1 MRRLSSSKIKNLI
14 FFPSNLGQKKRG
26 VERGPSLIIREILNN
41 EKKNKIKKSKKMWLN
56 IDKSESIYDNLEL
69 LYEAND
75 KINGPRIN
83 IGGDHSMS
91 IATVAHSLNYYNNLK
106 LIWIDAHAD
115 INTVYSSKTGNI
127 HGMPLGFLTNL
138 DEDERFY
145 YICNH
150 LNFKNI
156 LYIGIRDIDEFES
169 KVIKNI
175 NIISTN
181 QFNNSKIINKI
192 EKFVGIDPIH
202 ISLDID
208 GLDPS
213 HMPSTGTVSEDGLHL
228 NSVKNLLDHLY
239 ENKKKQIKNIDICEF
254 NPKIGSK
261 EEVYKTLKNIM
272 YLFEK
277 FI

>member
-75 KINGPRIN
+75 KIKGPRIN